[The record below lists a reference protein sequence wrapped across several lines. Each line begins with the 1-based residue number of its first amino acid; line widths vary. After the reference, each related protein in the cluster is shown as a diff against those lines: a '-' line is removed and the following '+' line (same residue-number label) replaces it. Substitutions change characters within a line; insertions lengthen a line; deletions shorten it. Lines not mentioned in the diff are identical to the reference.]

1 MREIA
6 KLDDTGAITPVRV
19 GNCTTKSTISDTAD
33 GKSLSNF
40 SSMDR
45 RARLTCKKTLQHAGK
60 WQFREICLFASK
72 RTRRFLR
79 NPC

>member
-33 GKSLSNF
+33 GKS
-40 SSMDR
+40 
-45 RARLTCKKTLQHAGK
+45 Q
-60 WQFREICLFASK
+60 
-72 RTRRFLR
+72 
-79 NPC
+79 